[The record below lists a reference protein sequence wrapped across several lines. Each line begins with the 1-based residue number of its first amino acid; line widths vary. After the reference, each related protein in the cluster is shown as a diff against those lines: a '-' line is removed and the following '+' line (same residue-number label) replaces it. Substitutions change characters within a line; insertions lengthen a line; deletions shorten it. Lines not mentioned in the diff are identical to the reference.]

1 MGIRKCFEKLT
12 TKVCIAIAKRMSP
25 VIKEAIDNPENLKFE
40 GYIRGDE
47 FIIKIKVKE
56 ES

>member
-1 MGIRKCFEKLT
+1 MKIKQIFEKMT
-12 TKVCIAIAKRMSP
+12 MKIGVSIAKRVSP

-40 GYIRGDE
+40 GCIEGDE
-47 FIIKIKVKE
+47 ILIRIKVKE